1 MKIAVSQKGDCSTST
16 QSERISSAIPQ
27 ADRSTDGENDLV
39 ARVVGLGVVAVHSR
53 AVHLNLD
60 AAVRNLADL
69 GHYRIVPFSKK
80 KAHPGNV
87 ADITSRQKRMRAAA
101 SSLNPH
107 LMF

>member
-1 MKIAVSQKGDCSTST
+1 MQHENFELKEKMKIAVSQKGDCSTST

-69 GHYRIVPFSKK
+69 GHYRIVPFLKK
-80 KAHPGNV
+80 KNSP
-87 ADITSRQKRMRAAA
+87 RKRR
-101 SSLNPH
+101 
-107 LMF
+107 